1 MSALQRL
8 SPNSCRFIAD
18 SLDID
23 LATQSV
29 CICDDDNDIEM
40 ALACG
45 HAYIPALTS
54 ESMVECIQNHPG
66 KLTQTV
72 VPGSVE
78 QTRATEA
85 ALELIKDFL

>member
-1 MSALQRL
+1 
-8 SPNSCRFIAD
+8 
-18 SLDID
+18 
-23 LATQSV
+23 
-29 CICDDDNDIEM
+29 M